1 MNMLNDA
8 NTQETNTEMKLQKN
22 VRHNMVKIFKCSECG
37 LTFDRASQLG
47 YHHRSIHLGE
57 RSQVCQICGKGF
69 FRKADLR
76 THLNVHLG
84 TNFCI
89 CEFCGRRFNHISNL
103 IRHCRVHAGVKPY
116 LCSICDRRFT
126 QVSSLV
132 RHKQIIHGIPKE
144 SMRQYCS
151 SSLISNKSQVT
162 EHVSKENEMTDNN
175 VKDRYHEKISAESK
189 CQSTDREVDAQNKDK
204 ISNQHNID
212 TNNTAV
218 TAYLP
223 LETVIYVTSKQFE
236 EDNLAEIEHRLSQDY
251 LAGIEE
257 KLQSIDLSTSKT
269 VVSSPPQDAACNHEQ
284 AQSKD
289 NIIHQHQLD
298 KNSFTF
304 LPRDRGPG
312 DAEARAIQ
320 DFKQDSVAR
329 SDVGKLDMG
338 TNLQTCD
345 SDEVSAD
352 PKFLHKQMCKETI
365 NEDRKCEKASL
376 NDDNQLY
383 IELSELGLLKFDE
396 SRYCGNTDL
405 DTVKSEHSA
414 NLAANNL
421 TYAPV
426 SAENQESLPRN
437 EGNQEVLSNPGNIA
451 LNNEDPMLR
460 MVQTEA
466 GEQFYEF
473 ISNLVEKMQDN
484 SSVENTGN
492 KVEEPSSTF
501 EHCRSNDSRDTRED
515 NEKNGRT
522 EHQQTLEDLTD
533 INHEFNYTQFDFH
546 RDEKSFT
553 VLCDHESGHF
563 QQDSRENCATALQ
576 EKNLQTYGSG
586 NLELLENESHVDFD
600 KYVET
605 NFEVFERLNYENC
618 NERFFEFV
626 EVADIGVE
634 SSSSASKESPMVC
647 LVQND
652 GDQLLELLQDC
663 QITEQE
669 SDFASSS
676 KLDGDCSNVLQ
687 DNDKIADCPEG
698 KPDFF
703 AYVEPGAL
711 LKEDMSNERG
721 TADSGNSLY
730 TDLMINNDMSVSN
743 GSVSDESRVGTSK
756 EAKKPEKS
764 EKPEKSKSSPKKYQ
778 CSVCKKAFS
787 TAYNYK
793 QHIGI
798 HFTDQQKF
806 HCKECGVSFAWKSTL
821 NKHIAS
827 THSSNWPP
835 KFVCDI
841 CPRVYSTLSQVNEH
855 VKRDHLKQRNHVC
868 DHCGKSFFKSFD
880 LKTHSRTHTNERP
893 YACRVCGKRF
903 HYQSHIIR
911 HERTHSGERPY
922 VCVVCQKAFIQP
934 GSLKVH
940 EQKHRLL
947 RMDILNYQID
957 EDDPIA
963 LMTL

>member
-1 MNMLNDA
+1 MNTLSDTNVK
-8 NTQETNTEMKLQKN
+8 ETNAEVKLQKT
-22 VRHNMVKIFKCSECG
+22 VRSNLVKIFKCSECG

-57 RSQVCQICGKGF
+57 RSQICQICGKGF

-76 THLNVHLG
+76 THLNIHLG

-162 EHVSKENEMTDNN
+162 KHASKENETTDNN
-175 VKDRYHEKISAESK
+175 VKDRYHEKICPELK
-189 CQSTDREVDAQNKDK
+189 CQDTDRETDTQKNK
-204 ISNQHNID
+204 ISNQHSTEVNS
-212 TNNTAV
+212 TAV
-218 TAYLP
+218 AAYLP

-236 EDNLAEIEHRLSQDY
+236 EDNLAEIENRLSQDY

-269 VVSSPPQDAACNHEQ
+269 VASNPPQNAAGNHEQ
-284 AQSKD
+284 TPSKD
-289 NIIHQHQLD
+289 NIIYLHQLD
-298 KNSFTF
+298 RNSFTF

-312 DAEARAIQ
+312 DADGRVIQ
-320 DFKQDSVAR
+320 DFKENLAN
-329 SDVGKLDMG
+329 DVEKSLDIR

-345 SDEVSAD
+345 SDPVD
-352 PKFLHKQMCKETI
+352 QKFLHKQMCKETI
-365 NEDRKCEKASL
+365 SDDRKCDKPSL

-396 SRYCGNTDL
+396 SRYCSNTDL
-405 DTVKSEHSA
+405 DAVKSEHSA
-414 NLAANNL
+414 DIAVDGLTYTSVAAQNQNNLARNGENPEGLNN
-421 TYAPV
+421 PSSIV
-426 SAENQESLPRN
+426 
-437 EGNQEVLSNPGNIA
+437 

-473 ISNLVEKMQDN
+473 ISNLVEKMQDTT
-484 SSVENTGN
+484 SVENTGD
-492 KVEEPSSTF
+492 KAQEPSSAF
-501 EHCRSNDSRDTRED
+501 GHCQSTDPRDSHE
-515 NEKNGRT
+515 NNGKSDRT

-533 INHEFNYTQFDFH
+533 INNEFNYTQFDFH
-546 RDEKSFT
+546 RDEKGFT
-553 VLCDHESGHF
+553 VLCNESGPF
-563 QQDSRENCATALQ
+563 QQDSRANTTALQ
-576 EKNLQTYGSG
+576 EKNLQAYSSG

-618 NERFFEFV
+618 SERFLEFV

-634 SSSSASKESPMVC
+634 SSSESKESPMVC
-647 LVQND
+647 LIQND

-669 SDFASSS
+669 SDFVSAG
-676 KLDGDCSNVLQ
+676 KLDEDCSNVLQ
-687 DNDKIADCPEG
+687 DSNKIVDCTEG

-703 AYVEPGAL
+703 TYVENNAPL
-711 LKEDMSNERG
+711 EENMNSDRD
-721 TADSGNSLY
+721 TVDSGDPLY
-730 TDLMINNDMSVSN
+730 TDLMINDDGMSMSNNKNANDEN
-743 GSVSDESRVGTSK
+743 RVETSK
-756 EAKKPEKS
+756 EPKEPKEPKKS
-764 EKPEKSKSSPKKYQ
+764 EKLEKSKNSPKKYQ

-827 THSSNWPP
+827 THNSNWPP
-835 KFVCDI
+835 KFVCNI

-868 DHCGKSFFKSFD
+868 DYCGKSFFKSFD

-903 HYQSHIIR
+903 HHQSHIIR

-934 GSLKVH
+934 SSLKVH
-940 EQKHRLL
+940 EQKHRQL

>member
-1 MNMLNDA
+1 MNTLNNI
-8 NTQETNTEMKLQKN
+8 NTQETNAEMKLQKN
-22 VRHNMVKIFKCSECG
+22 VRHNTVKIFKCSECG

-47 YHHRSIHLGE
+47 YHYRSIHLGE

-89 CEFCGRRFNHISNL
+89 CEFCGRKFNHISNL

-116 LCSICDRRFT
+116 LCSICERRFT

-151 SSLISNKSQVT
+151 SSLISNKS
-162 EHVSKENEMTDNN
+162 HVAMHASKENETTDNN
-175 VKDRYHEKISAESK
+175 IKDTYHEKVCTELK
-189 CQSTDREVDAQNKDK
+189 CQNANRETNAQKDK
-204 ISNQHNID
+204 ISSQHNND
-212 TNNTAV
+212 VNSTAV
-218 TAYLP
+218 TTYLP
-223 LETVIYVTSKQFE
+223 FETVIYVTSKQFE
-236 EDNLAEIEHRLSQDY
+236 EDNLAEIENRLSQDY

-269 VVSSPPQDAACNHEQ
+269 AVSNPPQSDTAGNHETQ
-284 AQSKD
+284 TQSKD
-289 NIIHQHQLD
+289 SVIYLHQLD
-298 KNSFTF
+298 RNSFTF

-312 DAEARAIQ
+312 DVAREIHS
-320 DFKQDSVAR
+320 FKEESVAN
-329 SDVGKLDMG
+329 DVGKSLG
-338 TNLQTCD
+338 IGANLPTCD
-345 SDEVSAD
+345 SD
-352 PKFLHKQMCKETI
+352 KFLHNKQTCKEITG
-365 NEDRKCEKASL
+365 EDRKCCDKTL

-396 SRYCGNTDL
+396 SRYCGNADL
-405 DTVKSEHSA
+405 DAVKSQHSTSIA
-414 NLAANNL
+414 ADDDDDDDDLTYTSAQNHQGNLARDEEN
-421 TYAPV
+421 
-426 SAENQESLPRN
+426 SAA
-437 EGNQEVLSNPGNIA
+437 GLSNPGNVA
-451 LNNEDPMLR
+451 LNNNEDP

-473 ISNLVEKMQDN
+473 ISNLVEKMQD
-484 SSVENTGN
+484 SASGVVENPQDKAEG
-492 KVEEPSSTF
+492 PSSSNVF
-501 EHCRSNDSRDTRED
+501 NVGHCPRDSRGVTA
-515 NEKNGRT
+515 EKNDRNAT
-522 EHQQTLEDLTD
+522 QPALEDLAD
-533 INHEFNYTQFDFH
+533 MNNEFSYTQFDFH

-553 VLCDHESGHF
+553 VLCEAERY
-563 QQDSRENCATALQ
+563 QREKSLQ
-576 EKNLQTYGSG
+576 AAYGSHPG
-586 NLELLENESHVDFD
+586 NLELLENEPHVDFD

-618 NERFFEFV
+618 GEKFFEFV

-634 SSSSASKESPMVC
+634 SSQGSKEQSPMVC
-647 LVQND
+647 LTVQND

-669 SDFASSS
+669 PDFVSTATS
-676 KLDGDCSNVLQ
+676 KLGEDCSNVLSR
-687 DNDKIADCPEG
+687 DKTVGCTTED

-703 AYVEPGAL
+703 TLYVE
-711 LKEDMSNERG
+711 SNAPLEENLSSG
-721 TADSGNSLY
+721 DDVADPLY
-730 TDLMINNDMSVSN
+730 TDLMVDNDGVSA
-743 GSVSDESRVGTSK
+743 SDENCKSQEPKRP
-756 EAKKPEKS
+756 PEKS
-764 EKPEKSKSSPKKYQ
+764 DRPEKPRPSPKKYQ

-798 HFTDQQKF
+798 HFADQQKF

-821 NKHIAS
+821 NKHMAS

-835 KFVCDI
+835 KFVCGV
-841 CPRVYSTLSQVNEH
+841 CPRAYSTLSQVNEH

-868 DHCGKSFFKSFD
+868 DYCGKSFFKSFD

-903 HYQSHIIR
+903 HHQSHIIR

-940 EQKHRLL
+940 EQKHRQLK
-947 RMDILNYQID
+947 MDILNYQID